1 MSRAVGTRADLRAT
15 LAVQVDALATAVDA
29 ARDRLPDTLLDPLAT
44 TVTRARERAG
54 LSADYT
60 VAALAGSTGSGKS
73 SLLNALA
80 GEQIAAPGVLRPTTD
95 RPLAAVWPRPGD
107 GGAGVG
113 TGGGPPGGTSGGAPG
128 HDEPATSAAPGGVQE
143 LLDWLD
149 VDLRRDVAATPA
161 PAATAS
167 TTDRRPDPDPAP
179 TGLVL
184 LDLPDHDSVE
194 IAHRLRAERLY
205 DRADLLVWVVDPQKY
220 ADAALHVRYLRPL
233 AAHADVMVLVLGHA
247 DRLTP
252 PERAQCVADL
262 RRLAAEDGL
271 GDVPVLAVSART
283 GEGVDALRDLLA
295 EAAARRRAAV
305 DRVRADV
312 AAAAGV
318 LLAACGPERPTTQP
332 SPARAELVAALEQAA
347 GVGTVVAAV
356 RRSSARRARL
366 ATGWPPTRWLARLR
380 PDPLR
385 RLGLARVPVDAP
397 ELVRSSMTAPGP
409 VALAGAATAVRRYV
423 DEATA
428 GVPDAWVLAVR
439 SVADGHG
446 LADRL
451 DQAVV
456 GTPLGATRSP
466 RWWRAVGALQWVW
479 LAVAVAGLVWLGV
492 LAVLGY
498 LQLPVP
504 GTPRWSELPVPTG
517 LVLGGVLAGLLTAL
531 LARWAGAWAA
541 RRAAARVR
549 RRLHTAVAE
558 VARERVTDPVDA
570 ELAAWSACRVA
581 AARAL
586 AA

>member
-1 MSRAVGTRADLRAT
+1 MSRANARADLRAT
-15 LAVQVDALATAVDA
+15 LATQIEALGTAVDA
-29 ARDRLPDTLLDPLAT
+29 ARGRLPDTLLDPVAA
-44 TVTRARERAG
+44 TVTRARERTG
-54 LSADYT
+54 LSADHT

-95 RPLAAVWPRPGD
+95 RPLAAVWPRPD
-107 GGAGVG
+107 
-113 TGGGPPGGTSGGAPG
+113 
-128 HDEPATSAAPGGVQE
+128 DREAPGGVDE

-149 VDLRRDVAATPA
+149 VDLRRDVTTTPTA
-161 PAATAS
+161 P
-167 TTDRRPDPDPAP
+167 RPAHPAP

-194 IAHRLRAERLY
+194 VTHRLRAERLY

-252 PERAQCVADL
+252 EERVQCVADL
-262 RRLAAEDGL
+262 RRLAVEDGL

-283 GEGVDALRDLLA
+283 AEGVDALRDLLA
-295 EAAARRRAAV
+295 DAAARRRAAV

-312 AAAAGV
+312 AAAARV
-318 LLAACGPERPTTQP
+318 LLAACGPERPGALPGT
-332 SPARAELVAALEQAA
+332 AREELVAALEQAA
-347 GVGTVVAAV
+347 GVPTVVEAL
-356 RRSSARRARL
+356 RRSATRRARL
-366 ATGWPPTRWLARLR
+366 ATGWPPTRWVARLR

-385 RLGLARVPVDAP
+385 WLGLARVPVDAP
-397 ELVRSSMTAPGP
+397 ELVRSSMAAPGP

-428 GVPDAWVLAVR
+428 RVPDAWVLAAR
-439 SVADGHG
+439 SVADEHG

-456 GTPLGATRSP
+456 GTPLEATRSP
-466 RWWRAVGALQWVW
+466 RWWRVVGALQWVW

-498 LQLPVP
+498 AQLPVP
-504 GTPRWSELPVPTG
+504 GTPRWGELPVPTG
-517 LVLGGVLAGLLTAL
+517 LALGGVLAGLLTAL
-531 LARWAGAWAA
+531 LARTAGSWGARRGAA
-541 RRAAARVR
+541 RAR
-549 RRLHTAVAE
+549 RRLRAAVAE

-581 AARAL
+581 ATRAL